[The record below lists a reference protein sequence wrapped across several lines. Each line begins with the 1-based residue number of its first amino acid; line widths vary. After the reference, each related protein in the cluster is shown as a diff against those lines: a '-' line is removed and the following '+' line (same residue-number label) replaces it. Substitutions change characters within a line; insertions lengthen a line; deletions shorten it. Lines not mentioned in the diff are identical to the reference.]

1 MSVKPPCPDCGH
13 VHTAADIYAVGRF
26 SPGGPIGY
34 CARYPG
40 APSVLVAY
48 GPLDAAQLS
57 ASSLSGAFVRL
68 REASLP
74 HLAKEAS

>member
-1 MSVKPPCPDCGH
+1 MTTR
-13 VHTAADIYAVGRF
+13 TAQ
-26 SPGGPIGY
+26 P
-34 CARYPG
+34 
-40 APSVLVAY
+40 
-48 GPLDAAQLS
+48 S